1 MVTFVLPSFSSSATD
16 ILTALELIRPE
27 NLYEFRFL
35 RFPGSADSTMLP
47 ERLVFPL
54 RFCWKQ
60 FCFFTSIHASESGQ
74 PAWLV

>member
-1 MVTFVLPSFSSSATD
+1 MVTFVLSSVVSSSTV
-16 ILTALELIRPE
+16 IFTALELHRPE
-27 NLYEFRFL
+27 NLYEFKFF
-35 RFPGSADSTMLP
+35 RFPGSAESTMLP

-60 FCFFTSIHASESGQ
+60 FCFFTSIHARESGQ